1 MENAKAYVA
10 VTEAA
15 KKKALTHG
23 KMISLLTK
31 LTEQGAFV
39 AEFEALPDINCAV
52 TRQTVK
58 IVSTQGIV
66 EIPRR
71 NIQTFVNELLDIASI
86 AEGVAS

>member
-1 MENAKAYVA
+1 MENAKAYVS

-52 TRQTVK
+52 TRHTVK
-58 IVSTQGIV
+58 IVSTQGMV
-66 EIPRR
+66 EIHRN
-71 NIQTFVNELLDIASI
+71 NIQTFINELQDIITIS
-86 AEGVAS
+86 EGVAS